1 MAVDIGAI
9 KARIELDAEGYRQAL
24 ERVKKQAQEAGE
36 QARKTARDFEALE
49 SALSALGA
57 SAALYGMVRT
67 VKSLTNEA
75 LELSRAL
82 QGMSEVAKAVGEDV
96 DEVDKAARELAE
108 KGFMTLAE
116 AATAL
121 KTSLSMGLTLQ
132 ESINLIYAL
141 ADAAAYNR
149 EAHYEWGEAIVRAIQ
164 GIKMGNSELTDA
176 AGITTNLSV
185 MYERYARQIG
195 KSVNDLTEAEK
206 VQAAYNG
213 MLQEAALYAGNAEKA
228 LQGYTGTQA
237 AFNKTLAEA
246 RTTLGESFMPVLQQ
260 LMTSL
265 TPVIA
270 DFAKWA
276 VANRDVV
283 AGTTAS
289 TIAIT
294 GLTAAVLALTPVVR
308 SLIGVFTALYAA
320 TGPIG
325 IAAAIL
331 GAVATATI
339 SYRYAA
345 DAAAASV
352 FQFARSQDEL
362 NAKLA
367 QSPMTRT
374 AEEVKALQAD
384 IDTLNRLLERRKQI
398 QEQIN
403 NLQQSSNNF
412 ANAKLG
418 FSNPELTKLSQE
430 LEKIDRQLRVFGID
444 TPDKAPRVMQQLKD
458 AVNQSIPA
466 LLELKQ
472 AELADLATKVEHI
485 RQVEQL
491 RDRYLE
497 LSKQERL
504 NAAQKAEL
512 TQVVNALKK
521 EYPGLHAMM
530 DQEGRLHITN
540 IELVNE
546 RIRAEKAFVDQSA
559 AGMKAY
565 LENLRRM
572 TQAQAA
578 QIKIQ
583 IQNLM
588 QLAKAHAAAATSR
601 NQTDIDSLVHEK
613 LYMRAKHRAEALTEE
628 YNRSVAAL
636 GQIERALANISSGN
650 YVAFKPVRPS
660 IGGGVSS
667 GGGGGGSSK
676 RSSGSSRGSSGS
688 SKSRSSSSSSS
699 GRSPAEIQFE
709 LQRKAFED
717 EMNRIRFMA
726 EYYDWSAEKQ
736 IQAFEQVRKKHAAYL
751 KKAPED
757 ERMLLLTLKRLYE
770 DAERARFEFSV
781 NWIEREKYYKRLS
794 LEEELK
800 AWERVRD
807 RHKAN
812 AEFREKAERE
822 IFRVQ
827 QELTK
832 KQFDDAVSYIEREK
846 YFKRMS
852 LEEELKAW
860 QQIRER
866 FKDYAEYR
874 ERAER
879 EIFRIEQELAQQR
892 EEQIKQTVQTYKT
905 EYEQRIKDALESA
918 KNEVERQIN
927 ELDEL
932 AKRISETAEEQ
943 IEAIRRQIEA
953 VDEALKAE
961 LDALERQ
968 LKALEDMQ
976 KKDEREKAEKEY
988 NERLKAL
995 QDQRTWYVLKGEKEF
1010 AFEIAA
1016 LDKQIAEEQA
1026 RWSEQLKQWQLED
1039 ERERIQGLMDAA
1051 RERADARK
1059 RELQDQI
1066 KHIQKQRDLEIKALN
1081 EQKERLRQH
1090 WQGTENSV
1098 RSIMDK
1104 GVLTVLADMAA
1115 RTPEFA
1121 KRGEEWMQALID
1133 GILSMSPELDDVI
1146 SEITNAT
1153 KSYKPPKTSDRGGS
1167 SFGGRISV
1175 REAFES
1181 KGYKVEWN
1189 PYAKSIII
1197 RSSAGSYALNPG
1209 EYENFGDRVY
1219 ITESK
1224 YEQILRALGGL
1235 PKAHTGAYVE
1245 ETGVAVLK
1253 KGEIVLPPELTT
1265 QFMRLVDILPRMDI
1279 TPVSRTSGI
1288 ERAVVDA
1295 IRSLGDMM
1303 PKEIRIVAELDG
1315 EKLVEKTLPIM
1326 GRKLRQDIK
1335 KS

>member
-1 MAVDIGAI
+1 M
-9 KARIELDAEGYRQAL
+9 ELDAEGYRQTL
-24 ERVKKQAQEAGE
+24 ERVKKQTQEAGE
-36 QARKTARDFEALE
+36 QARKTARDFDALE

-57 SAALYGMVRT
+57 STAFYGLVRT
-67 VKSLTNEA
+67 VKSLTAEA
-75 LELSRAL
+75 LELQRAL
-82 QGMSEVAKAVGEDV
+82 QGMSEVARAVGEDV

-108 KGFMTLAE
+108 KGFMSLTE

-195 KSVNDLTEAEK
+195 KSVNDLTELEK

-213 MLQEAALYAGNAEKA
+213 MLQEAALYAGNAERA
-228 LQGYTGTQA
+228 LQGYLGTQA
-237 AFNKTLAEA
+237 TFNKTLTEA
-246 RTTLGESFMPVLQQ
+246 RATLGEAFMPALEK
-260 LMTSL
+260 LMQSL
-265 TPVIA
+265 TPIIA
-270 DFAKWA
+270 DFSKWA
-276 VANRDVV
+276 AANRDLV
-283 AGTTAS
+283 AGATAS
-289 TIAIT
+289 AAAVT
-294 GLTAAVLALTPVVR
+294 GLSAAILALIPIVR
-308 SLIGVFTALYAA
+308 ALGAALASLYALS
-320 TGPIG
+320 GPIG
-325 IAAAIL
+325 AIVAAL
-331 GAVATATI
+331 GVVAAATI
-339 SYRYAA
+339 SYSYAA
-345 DAAAASV
+345 NAASESV
-352 FQFARSQDEL
+352 FKFARSQDEL
-362 NAKLA
+362 NAKLS
-367 QSPMTRT
+367 QSPVNRK
-374 AEEVKALQAD
+374 AEEVKALQED
-384 IDTLNRLLERRKQI
+384 IETLNRLLERRKQLE
-398 QEQIN
+398 EQ
-403 NLQQSSNNF
+403 LARGVVSGGSQYSMS
-412 ANAKLG
+412 KLG
-418 FSNPELTKLSQE
+418 IDLSELTKIKNE
-430 LEKIDRQLRVFGID
+430 IAEIDRQLRVFGIN
-444 TPDKAPRVMQQLKD
+444 TPEKAPEVIKRLND
-458 AVNQSIPA
+458 EVNKSVPA

-472 AELADLATKVEHI
+472 AELAELATKAEKI
-485 RQVEQL
+485 RQIEQL

-497 LSKQERL
+497 LTKVEKL
-504 NAAQKAEL
+504 NEAQKAEL
-512 TQVVNALKK
+512 VQVVNALKK
-521 EYPGLHAMM
+521 EYPGLFALM

-540 IELVNE
+540 IDLVNE

-565 LENLRRM
+565 LENLKRM

-578 QIKIQ
+578 QIKAQ

-588 QLAKAHAAAATSR
+588 QLAKAHNVVAGRKVPPSGFNLATR
-601 NQTDIDSLVHEK
+601 GLNTLAPAVNARIRELEN
-613 LYMRAKHRAEALTEE
+613 E
-628 YNRSVAAL
+628 YNARIVSL
-636 GQIERALANISSGN
+636 NEIERALANISTGN
-650 YVAFKPVRPS
+650 LGAFKPVRPN
-660 IGGGVSS
+660 IGGGVSA
-667 GGGGGGSSK
+667 GGGGGGSK
-676 RSSGSSRGSSGS
+676 KKSSGS
-688 SKSRSSSSSSS
+688 SRSSSSSSS

-717 EMNRIRFMA
+717 EMNRIRFMS

-832 KQFDDAVSYIEREK
+832 KQFDDAVNYIEREK

-879 EIFRIEQELAQQR
+879 EIFRVEQEIAQQR
-892 EEQIKQTVQTYKT
+892 EEMIKQTAQTYKT

-976 KKDEREKAEKEY
+976 KKDEREKAEKEH

-1039 ERERIQGLMDAA
+1039 ERERIRGLMDAA

-1104 GVLTVLADMAA
+1104 GVLTILADMAA

-1153 KSYKPPKTSDRGGS
+1153 KSYKPTNTRNSGGS

-1175 REAFES
+1175 REAFERE
-1181 KGYKVEWN
+1181 GFKVDWN
-1189 PYAKSIII
+1189 PYTKSIII
-1197 RSSAGSYALNPG
+1197 RSSSGSYALNPG
-1209 EYENFGDRVY
+1209 EYETFGDRAY

-1245 ETGVAVLK
+1245 ETGVAILK

-1265 QFMRLVDILPRMDI
+1265 QFMRLADILPKLDI
-1279 TPVSRTSGI
+1279 TTPPRSAGF
-1288 ERAVVDA
+1288 ERAVIDA
-1295 IRSLGDMM
+1295 ILSLGNAM
-1303 PKEIRIVAELDG
+1303 PREIRLVAELDG